1 MFTLSFYLVGCFT
14 VILIWFITIWYLMDS
29 PITTRDWVR
38 LIIAIPLSW
47 IAVGFY
53 VLFLILLFIAIWY
66 SSE

>member
-38 LIIAIPLSW
+38 LIIAVPFSW
-47 IAVGFY
+47 LAVGFY
-53 VLFLILLFIAIWY
+53 VLLLMLLFIAIWY

>member
-1 MFTLSFYLVGCFT
+1 MFSIGFYLLGCIT

-29 PITTRDWVR
+29 PIATRDWVR
-38 LIIAIPLSW
+38 LIVAVPFSW
-47 IAVGFY
+47 LAVGLY

>member
-1 MFTLSFYLVGCFT
+1 
-14 VILIWFITIWYLMDS
+14 MDS
-29 PITTRDWVR
+29 PITTKDWVR

-47 IAVGFY
+47 IAVGLY

>member
-14 VILIWFITIWYLMDS
+14 VILIWFITIWYFMDS
-29 PITTRDWVR
+29 PITTKDWVR

-53 VLFLILLFIAIWY
+53 ILFLILLFIAIWY

>member
-1 MFTLSFYLVGCFT
+1 MFSLGFYLLGCVT

-38 LIIAIPLSW
+38 LIIAVPFSW
-47 IAVGFY
+47 LAIGFY
-53 VLFLILLFIAIWY
+53 VLLLMLLFIAIWY